1 MLPDAQL
8 SRMLSAPPG
17 RRRPPPC
24 DRVATGYRLNES
36 LSRDR
41 GGLVAGDAANAALNA
56 LRLGDTLKFTA
67 ERPA

>member
-1 MLPDAQL
+1 
-8 SRMLSAPPG
+8 
-17 RRRPPPC
+17 
-24 DRVATGYRLNES
+24 VATGYRLDES

-41 GGLVAGDAANAALNA
+41 AGLVAGNAANAALNA